1 MTATQIDLIG
11 YIAAACTTLCWL
23 PQALRTLRLKDTKA
37 LSLWT
42 QSLFSLG
49 IGLWLVYGI
58 AVWSLPIIIANAL
71 TLVLSLSLVALKIRY
86 G

>member
-1 MTATQIDLIG
+1 MTAAEIDLIG

-23 PQALRTLRLKDTKA
+23 PQAVRTIRLKDTKA

-42 QSLFSLG
+42 QSLFSIG

-58 AVWSLPIIIANAL
+58 QVASLPIIIANAL
-71 TLVLSLSLVALKIRY
+71 TLVLSLLIVAMKIRY